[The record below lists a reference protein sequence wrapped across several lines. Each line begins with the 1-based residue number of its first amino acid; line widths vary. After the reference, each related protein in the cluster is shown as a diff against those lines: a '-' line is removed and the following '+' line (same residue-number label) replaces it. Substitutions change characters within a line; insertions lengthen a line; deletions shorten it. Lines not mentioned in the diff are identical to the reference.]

1 MLACLSSIN
10 LLNLN
15 IPDFVSSGIL
25 QRLLMVEWK
34 GPVLVELHTRH
45 FDAIGPYFK
54 HSPAAIPLVVE
65 KLFKL
70 LTSLPVSRVSAFY
83 PFWLF

>member
-1 MLACLSSIN
+1 M
-10 LLNLN
+10 
-15 IPDFVSSGIL
+15 
-25 QRLLMVEWK
+25 
-34 GPVLVELHTRH
+34 LVELHTRH

-83 PFWLF
+83 PF